1 MRRSTVIYLVLFAIV
16 LGAAYYFN
24 NRAETAE
31 AESTPEPTTEPIEYL
46 FTSTDGLPTSIR
58 IEAKAGE
65 VVEVARNEENAWAL
79 ILTEEAAA
87 DQGSVEAAASQV
99 ATMRILDRVP
109 GLAPDAVGL
118 DVPEYTIS
126 FQFTSGA
133 ERVIE
138 VGVLT
143 PTESGYYVRGEG
155 SEIVIV
161 SRSAVD
167 SLIGLL
173 TFPPYALMETPPPA
187 TP

>member
-1 MRRSTVIYLVLFAIV
+1 M
-16 LGAAYYFN
+16 
-24 NRAETAE
+24 
-31 AESTPEPTTEPIEYL
+31 
-46 FTSTDGLPTSIR
+46 
-58 IEAKAGE
+58 
-65 VVEVARNEENAWAL
+65 ARNEENAWAL
-79 ILTEEAAA
+79 ILPEEAAA

-138 VGVLT
+138 VGVPT
-143 PTESGYYVRGEG
+143 PTESGYYVRSEG

-167 SLIGLL
+167 SLLGLL
-173 TFPPYALMETPPPA
+173 TFPPYALTETPPPA